1 MGALSMIELPRHF
14 DALNLLNYQPIK
26 ERNVSPKPIRDIL
39 SSTTRLGDPINQG
52 KSRNVMLMPSGS
64 KGLIEIQARRQKSL
78 TSAR

>member
-52 KSRNVMLMPSGS
+52 KSCNVMLMPSGS
-64 KGLIEIQARRQKSL
+64 KGLIEIQACRQKSL

>member
-1 MGALSMIELPRHF
+1 MIEHPRHF

-39 SSTTRLGDPINQG
+39 SSTTRLVDRINQG

>member
-1 MGALSMIELPRHF
+1 MGALSMIEHPRHF

-39 SSTTRLGDPINQG
+39 SSTTRLVDRINQG

>member
-1 MGALSMIELPRHF
+1 MIALPRHF

-52 KSRNVMLMPSGS
+52 KSRNVMLMPSVLGS
-64 KGLIEIQARRQKSL
+64 VDEIPK
-78 TSAR
+78 